1 MSKSSRCSAGTEN
14 ITLSGSIQPPR
25 VGRERDA
32 SRLQR
37 QSSRDKREVTEM
49 WLLLADCCSIKWSEK
64 WDGAERDRKT
74 RPGRPT
80 SCTHIHISVSDIWIK
95 VSGKLWS
102 WSLRRRC
109 CFYASAAVTAVDRAG
124 VFLGHL
130 SVSTSSRGNFFKY
143 ATNIRL
149 DSVMFLQK
157 TFWSLLRTRR
167 NRGWYC
173 SGETYRRFQT
183 VLIVEI
189 SESNGPKPVIC
200 GDGWMR
206 KNNILSQRLREKAK
220 LGLRLTIICIIDGV
234 CNSDGVQEK

>member
-1 MSKSSRCSAGTEN
+1 MSKSSRSSAGTEN

-32 SRLQR
+32 SQLQR

-102 WSLRRRC
+102 WSLRRRS

-167 NRGWYC
+167 NW
-173 SGETYRRFQT
+173 
-183 VLIVEI
+183 LILQWW
-189 SESNGPKPVIC
+189 N
-200 GDGWMR
+200 
-206 KNNILSQRLREKAK
+206 
-220 LGLRLTIICIIDGV
+220 
-234 CNSDGVQEK
+234 

>member
-1 MSKSSRCSAGTEN
+1 MSKSSRSSAGTEN
-14 ITLSGSIQPPR
+14 ITLSGSIQRPR

-32 SRLQR
+32 SQLQR

-102 WSLRRRC
+102 WSLRQRC

-173 SGETYRRFQT
+173 SGETNHRCPLSNCAHRRDLWVKWTKTSHLWWWMDEEEQHFDP
-183 VLIVEI
+183 EI
-189 SESNGPKPVIC
+189 KGKSKVRPAT
-200 GDGWMR
+200 
-206 KNNILSQRLREKAK
+206 NNYLYNWWCL
-220 LGLRLTIICIIDGV
+220 
-234 CNSDGVQEK
+234 

>member
-1 MSKSSRCSAGTEN
+1 MPRGYNGSLPEIKERLQKCDFCWRIVAA
-14 ITLSGSIQPPR
+14 LSGQKK
-25 VGRERDA
+25 
-32 SRLQR
+32 L
-37 QSSRDKREVTEM
+37 
-49 WLLLADCCSIKWSEK
+49 
-64 WDGAERDRKT
+64 DGAERDRKT

-102 WSLRRRC
+102 WSLRRRS

-167 NRGWYC
+167 NW
-173 SGETYRRFQT
+173 
-183 VLIVEI
+183 LILQWW
-189 SESNGPKPVIC
+189 N
-200 GDGWMR
+200 
-206 KNNILSQRLREKAK
+206 
-220 LGLRLTIICIIDGV
+220 
-234 CNSDGVQEK
+234 